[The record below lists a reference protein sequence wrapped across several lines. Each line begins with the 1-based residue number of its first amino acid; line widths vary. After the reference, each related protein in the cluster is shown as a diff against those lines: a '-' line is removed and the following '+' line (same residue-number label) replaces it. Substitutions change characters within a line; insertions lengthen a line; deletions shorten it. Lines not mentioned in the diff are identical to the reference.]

1 MLYNHNIN
9 RVIDRNLIIIE
20 DLIILR
26 NIVKDVFDERKE
38 KKKKVVET
46 KKNSDL
52 FNLPAS

>member
-20 DLIILR
+20 DLTILR
-26 NIVKDVFDERKE
+26 NIVKDVFDGRKE
-38 KKKKVVET
+38 KRKKVVET

-52 FNLPAS
+52 CNLPAS